1 MSTFNDTFLKACR
14 GETTDYTP
22 IWIMRQAGRYQ
33 PEYRKIRQKYTL
45 VEICKHPEVCTKV
58 TLLPVQQ
65 LKVDA
70 AILFSDIMIPLDG
83 MGISFEIKENIGPV
97 IKEPIKSLKDI
108 KKIHAFDANIINYTG
123 TAVSMLRK
131 ELSVPLIGFSGAP
144 FTLASYLIEGG
155 PSKNFIKTKTM
166 MYSNPDDW
174 NLLMKKLADGMF
186 EYLKYQVECGAQ
198 ALQVFDSWVGNLT
211 IEDYKT
217 YILPHMKALFLKLK
231 TLNVPIIHF
240 GFNASHLLE
249 LIQEAGGDVI
259 GIDWRTDIS
268 DAHRRLFSSGKVK
281 LSAKDIINSKGKY
294 DPGDQVY
301 EFKNPRLQGNLD
313 PVVLFAPSTIIEEKA
328 KHILDSIPQR
338 GHIFNLGHGILPNTD
353 VSKVQHLV
361 DLVHQYKRN

>member
-1 MSTFNDTFLKACR
+1 MTTFNDTFLGACR

-33 PEYRKIRQKYTL
+33 PEYRKIREKYTL
-45 VEICKHPEVCTKV
+45 VEICKHPEVCTEV

-70 AILFSDIMIPLDG
+70 AILFSDIMIPLDA

-97 IKEPIKSLKDI
+97 IKDPIKSLQDI
-108 KKIHAFDANIINYTG
+108 NRIHAFDANIINYTG

-155 PSKNFIKTKTM
+155 PSKNFIRTKTM
-166 MYSNPDDW
+166 MYSNPYDFC
-174 NLLMKKLADGMF
+174 LLITKLAEGMF

-211 IEDYKT
+211 DEDYKT
-217 YILPHMKALFLKLK
+217 YILPPMKNLFIKLK
-231 TLNVPIIHF
+231 TLNVPLIHF

-249 LIQEAGGDVI
+249 LIHEAGGDVI
-259 GIDWRTDIS
+259 GIDWKTDTKE
-268 DAHRRLFSSGKVK
+268 AKNRLGKTV
-281 LSAKDIINSKGKY
+281 S
-294 DPGDQVY
+294 
-301 EFKNPRLQGNLD
+301 LQGNLD
-313 PVVLFAPSTIIEEKA
+313 PVVLFAPATIIEEKA
-328 KHILDSIPQR
+328 QHILDSIPQE
-338 GHIFNLGHGILPNTD
+338 GHIFNLGHGILPGTD
-353 VSKVQHLV
+353 VAKARHLV
-361 DLVHQYKRN
+361 EFVHQYKRN